1 MPTFDSPTANR
12 RSFMVHYLY
21 SVYPHSERRDLIVL
35 FRNSSDSADGVAA
48 SSKARRDSNG
58 STPET
63 VPASGLYA
71 DIENLQN
78 RGQRVIL
85 NLAENWPPTAPPL
98 KSLTLYVRADMTELW
113 RAWAT
118 SAFPNLDVVV
128 SGVQH
133 FTRDVSKNS
142 ADIAITANA
151 MADWLL
157 GRISHVAVISDDSDF
172 ISLYAAMRRELARRG
187 EPGADVPFLWIVTD
201 RQRTVSEVAR
211 QFFPKDKLHVV
222 STDAP
227 TTAPKS
233 PPPTTESAG
242 GYGEALPT
250 TAPKSPPSTTGY
262 DSTDLAQAIVEY
274 IPVGSFKSTAC
285 AEIIKEHWPDHHL
298 ARVDGPTFGIEFKET
313 IWPLLRTWG
322 VRVHNQGSKSLR
334 YEMTEAAKARANR

>member
-1 MPTFDSPTANR
+1 
-12 RSFMVHYLY
+12 MVHYINRA
-21 SVYPHSERRDLIVL
+21 YPHSERRDLIVL

-48 SSKARRDSNG
+48 ASKARRDSNG

-128 SGVQH
+128 SGIQH

-172 ISLYAAMRRELARRG
+172 ISLYAAMRRELERRG
-187 EPGADVPFLWIVTD
+187 ESAADVPFLWIVTD

-222 STDAP
+222 STSEPEPPAPVSEPKPEPAPAP
-227 TTAPKS
+227 TAEPQS
-233 PPPTTESAG
+233 PPP
-242 GYGEALPT
+242 PT
-250 TAPKSPPSTTGY
+250 GHAP
-262 DSTDLAQAIVEY
+262 TDMARAIVAS
-274 IPVGSFKSTAC
+274 IPVGSFKSTDC
-285 AEIIKEHWPDHHL
+285 VGIIRNGWPNHPL
-298 ARVDGPTFGIEFKET
+298 ALADGSPFGMEFKDT
-313 IWPLLRTWG
+313 IWPILRLWG
-322 VRVHNQGSKSLR
+322 VRMHNPSTSSVR
-334 YEMTEAAKARANR
+334 YEMTEDAKRNVSQRLG

>member
-1 MPTFDSPTANR
+1 
-12 RSFMVHYLY
+12 MVHCLY
-21 SVYPHSERRDLIVL
+21 RAYPHSERRDLIVL
-35 FRNSSDSADGVAA
+35 FRNSSDPSDGVAA
-48 SSKARRDSNG
+48 ASKARRDSNG
-58 STPET
+58 SAPET

-85 NLAENWPPTAPPL
+85 TLAENWPPTAPPL

-128 SGVQH
+128 SGIQH
-133 FTRDVSKNS
+133 FTQSASKNS

-172 ISLYAAMRRELARRG
+172 ISLYAAMRRELERRG
-187 EPGADVPFLWIVTD
+187 ESGADVPFLWIVTD

-222 STDAP
+222 STSEPEPPAPVSKPEPAPAP
-227 TTAPKS
+227 TPA
-233 PPPTTESAG
+233 PPTLSDYPTMTEIAVAIIRRMQVG
-242 GYGEALPT
+242 PFR
-250 TAPKSPPSTTGY
+250 
-262 DSTDLAQAIVEY
+262 STDCQPIIRQLWPSHPLAA
-274 IPVGSFKSTAC
+274 A
-285 AEIIKEHWPDHHL
+285 
-298 ARVDGPTFGIEFKET
+298 DGPTYGMDFKNSV
-313 IWPLLRTWG
+313 WPILKNYG
-322 VRVHNQGSKSLR
+322 VRIPNASAQPVR
-334 YEMTEAAKARANR
+334 YEMTEDAKRNVSQRVG

>member
-1 MPTFDSPTANR
+1 LPPFDSLTANR

-21 SVYPHSERRDLIVL
+21 RVYPHSERRDLIVL
-35 FRNSSDSADGVAA
+35 FRNSSDPADGVAA
-48 SSKARRDSNG
+48 ASKARRDSNG
-58 STPET
+58 SAPET

-128 SGVQH
+128 SGIQH

-172 ISLYAAMRRELARRG
+172 ISLYAAMRRELERRG
-187 EPGADVPFLWIVTD
+187 EKGADVPFLWIVTD

-222 STDAP
+222 STSEPEPPAPVSKPAPAP
-227 TTAPKS
+227 TAAPQS
-233 PPPTTESAG
+233 PPP
-242 GYGEALPT
+242 PT
-250 TAPKSPPSTTGY
+250 GHVP
-262 DSTDLAQAIVEY
+262 TDIARAIVES
-274 IPVGSFKSTAC
+274 ISVGSFKSTDC
-285 AEIIKEHWPDHHL
+285 VEIIRNGWPSHPL
-298 ARVDGPTFGIEFKET
+298 AIANGPTFGNDFKNT
-313 IWPLLRTWG
+313 IWPILRLWG
-322 VRVHNQGSKSLR
+322 VRMNNPSSSSVR
-334 YEMTEAAKARANR
+334 YEMTEDAKTRAFR

>member
-1 MPTFDSPTANR
+1 
-12 RSFMVHYLY
+12 MVHCIYRA
-21 SVYPHSERRDLIVL
+21 YPHSERRDLIVL
-35 FRNSSDSADGVAA
+35 FRNSSDSADAVAA
-48 SSKARRDSNG
+48 ASKARRDSNG
-58 STPET
+58 SAPET

-85 NLAENWPPTAPPL
+85 NLAENWPTTAPPL

-128 SGVQH
+128 SGIQH

-172 ISLYAAMRRELARRG
+172 ISLYAAMRRELERRG
-187 EPGADVPFLWIVTD
+187 KSGADVPFLWIVTD

-222 STDAP
+222 STSEPEPPAPVSKPEPAP
-227 TTAPKS
+227 TPAPAPVSK
-233 PPPTTESAG
+233 PEPAPAPTPAPLSLSD
-242 GYGEALPT
+242 YPT
-250 TAPKSPPSTTGY
+250 MTDIAVAIIRRMKVGPFR
-262 DSTDLAQAIVEY
+262 STDCQPIIRQLWPSHPLAA
-274 IPVGSFKSTAC
+274 A
-285 AEIIKEHWPDHHL
+285 
-298 ARVDGPTFGIEFKET
+298 DGPAYGTDFKNSV
-313 IWPLLRTWG
+313 WPILKNYG
-322 VRVHNQGSKSLR
+322 VRIPNSSAQPVR
-334 YEMTEAAKARANR
+334 YEMTDVAKRNVSQRLG

>member
-1 MPTFDSPTANR
+1 MIHYKIDSHTEGRN
-12 RSFMVHYLY
+12 
-21 SVYPHSERRDLIVL
+21 LIVL
-35 FRNSSDSADGVAA
+35 FRNSSASSDGVAA
-48 SSKARRDSNG
+48 SSKARRGSNG
-58 STPET
+58 SLPET

-78 RGQRVIL
+78 SGQRVIL
-85 NLAENWPPTAPPL
+85 NLAKDWPATAPPL

-118 SAFPNLDVVV
+118 SAFPNLDVIV

-172 ISLYAAMRRELARRG
+172 ISLYAAMRRELERRG
-187 EPGADVPFLWIVTD
+187 ETGADVPFLWIVTD

-222 STDAP
+222 STSEP
-227 TTAPKS
+227 EPPAPKS

-242 GYGEALPT
+242 GYNAPT
-250 TAPKSPPSTTGY
+250 TATEPQSPPPPTEHVL
-262 DSTDLAQAIVEY
+262 TDIARAIVAS
-274 IPVGSFKSTAC
+274 IPVGSFKSTDC
-285 AEIIKEHWPDHHL
+285 ANIIRNGWPDHPL
-298 ARVDGPTFGIEFKET
+298 AIANGPAFGTEFKDT
-313 IWPLLRTWG
+313 IWPILRLWG
-322 VRVHNQGSKSLR
+322 VRIPNQGSKPLR
-334 YEMTEAAKARANR
+334 YEMTEDAKTRAFAS

>member
-1 MPTFDSPTANR
+1 M
-12 RSFMVHYLY
+12 
-21 SVYPHSERRDLIVL
+21 IVL
-35 FRNSSDSADGVAA
+35 FRNPSDSPDAAA
-48 SSKARRDSNG
+48 SSKAGSGSNG
-58 STPET
+58 SIPET

-78 RGQRVIL
+78 GGQRVIL

-98 KSLTLYVRADMTELW
+98 KSLTLYVRADTTELW

-118 SAFPNLDVVV
+118 SEFPSVDVVV

-133 FTRDVSKNS
+133 FTQSASKNS

-187 EPGADVPFLWIVTD
+187 EPRADVPFLWIVTD
-201 RQRTVSEVAR
+201 RQRTVSEMAR

-227 TTAPKS
+227 APDTPAPDTPAPARQS
-233 PPPTTESAG
+233 PPTASHGYPTMTEIAV
-242 GYGEALPT
+242 AIIQRM
-250 TAPKSPPSTTGY
+250 PSGPFR
-262 DSTDLAQAIVEY
+262 STDCQPIIRQLWPNHPLAMA
-274 IPVGSFKSTAC
+274 
-285 AEIIKEHWPDHHL
+285 
-298 ARVDGPTFGIEFKET
+298 DGPTYGTDFKNKV
-313 IWPLLRTWG
+313 WPILKSYG
-322 VRVHNQGSKSLR
+322 VRIPNASSQPVR
-334 YEMTEAAKARANR
+334 YEMTDVAKTQLNR

>member
-1 MPTFDSPTANR
+1 M
-12 RSFMVHYLY
+12 
-21 SVYPHSERRDLIVL
+21 IVL
-35 FRNSSDSADGVAA
+35 FRNSSDPSDGVAA
-48 SSKARRDSNG
+48 ASKARRDSNG

-63 VPASGLYA
+63 APASGLYA

-98 KSLTLYVRADMTELW
+98 KSLTLYVRADTTELW

-128 SGVQH
+128 SGIQH

-151 MADWLL
+151 MADWLI

-172 ISLYAAMRRELARRG
+172 ISLYAAMRQELERRG
-187 EPGADVPFLWIVTD
+187 EPAADVPFLWIVTD

-222 STDAP
+222 STSEPEPPAPVSKPEPAP
-227 TTAPKS
+227 TPAPVSKPEPAPAPLTLS
-233 PPPTTESAG
+233 DYPTMNDIAVAIIRRMQVG
-242 GYGEALPT
+242 PFR
-250 TAPKSPPSTTGY
+250 
-262 DSTDLAQAIVEY
+262 STDCQPIIRQLWPSHPLAA
-274 IPVGSFKSTAC
+274 A
-285 AEIIKEHWPDHHL
+285 
-298 ARVDGPTFGIEFKET
+298 DGPAYGTDFKNSV
-313 IWPLLRTWG
+313 WPILQNYG
-322 VRVHNQGSKSLR
+322 VRIPNSSAQPVR
-334 YEMTEAAKARANR
+334 YEMTDVAKARVNR

>member
-1 MPTFDSPTANR
+1 
-12 RSFMVHYLY
+12 MVHYY
-21 SVYPHSERRDLIVL
+21 YRAYPHSERRDLIVL
-35 FRNSSDSADGVAA
+35 FRNSSDPSDGVAA
-48 SSKARRDSNG
+48 ASKARRDSNG
-58 STPET
+58 SAPET

-85 NLAENWPPTAPPL
+85 TLAENWPPTAPPL
-98 KSLTLYVRADMTELW
+98 NSLTLYVRADMTELW

-128 SGVQH
+128 SGIQH

-172 ISLYAAMRRELARRG
+172 ISLYAAMRRELERRG
-187 EPGADVPFLWIVTD
+187 ESGADVPFLWIVTD

-211 QFFPKDKLHVV
+211 QFFPPNLIHTV
-222 STDAP
+222 SADTPATTPKSTPP
-227 TTAPKS
+227 TTA
-233 PPPTTESAG
+233 SAG
-242 GYGEALPT
+242 GDGAVIAT
-250 TAPKSPPSTTGY
+250 TEPQSTPPATGY
-262 DSTDLAQAIVEY
+262 DTTDLAQAIVEY
-274 IPVGSFKSTAC
+274 IPVGPFKSTKC
-285 AEIIKEHWPDHHL
+285 ADIILEHWPDHPL
-298 ARVDGPTFGIEFKET
+298 ARVDGPTFGIEFKNT
-313 IWPLLRTWG
+313 IWPILKAWG
-322 VRVHNQGSKSLR
+322 VRVHNQGSKSLK